1 MFALGGAE
9 VGTTLGRVSS
19 KLVLLAAS
27 GLALEAA
34 EAARAAG
41 REVLG
46 CLDDNRDLWG
56 TTLRGWLPVLPG
68 GIDALGALRAEHD
81 VEQVVCAG
89 RGQVRR
95 AIVQR
100 LAAAGVLDGYA
111 SVVHPSV
118 AVSPSCDIAGGS
130 IFLAG
135 CVLTAQVT
143 VGTHVVCMPNV
154 VLTHDDAISDYAT
167 LCAGVV
173 LGGSVQVGEAAYVGM
188 GASVRENLVVGAG
201 STLGMGSVLV
211 RDLPA
216 GQTWAGVPARLM
228 ET

>member
-1 MFALGGAE
+1 MF
-9 VGTTLGRVSS
+9 
-19 KLVLLAAS
+19 LAAS

-34 EAARAAG
+34 EAARVAG

-46 CLDDNRDLWG
+46 CLDDDPSLWG
-56 TTLRGWLPVLPG
+56 TSLRGWLPVLSG
-68 GIDALGALRAEHD
+68 GIDALGDLRRKHD

-100 LAAAGVLDGYA
+100 LAAGGVDDGFA
-111 SVVHPSV
+111 TVIHPSV
-118 AVSPSCDIAGGS
+118 SVPESCSVATGS
-130 IFLAG
+130 VLLAG

-143 VGTHVVCMPNV
+143 VGAHVVCMPNV
-154 VLTHDDAISDYAT
+154 VLTHDDVVADYVT

-173 LGGSVQVGEAAYVGM
+173 LGGSVRVGEAAYLGM
-188 GASVRENLVVGAG
+188 GASVRENIRVGAG
-201 STLGMGSVLV
+201 STLGMGSALM
-211 RDLPA
+211 RDLPD

-228 ET
+228 EA